1 MQKTEKKFFDEQGN
15 MLIRPYRLMDL
26 AAIYDVS
33 TRTIRRWIDSKAP
46 EHGNKTQRY
55 FTIDQVKG
63 IITALGMPQKIS
75 LVVPMQPLKQAV

>member
-33 TRTIRRWIDSKAP
+33 SKTMRRWIDAKAP
-46 EHGNKTQRY
+46 EFAKKTRTY

-63 IITALGMPQKIS
+63 IVTILGMPQKIS
-75 LVVPMQPLKQAV
+75 LVVHMQSYKQAV